1 MEKDLENELN
11 NLEAP
16 NNSIRAIFTVKR
28 LTEGWDVQNLY
39 DIVRMDTTQNT
50 GGSTRSTPPATVE
63 EKQLIGRA
71 VRFNPYK
78 LNNEIILKRQF
89 DNDLDNELRILEE
102 FYYFTY
108 DEQSRYISELKAE
121 LVREGYIKEKNEL
134 INFQL
139 KNSFTKKHF
148 YKNTSLWINSQ
159 IAGDEYYL
167 SSLNELDEIVSVNL
181 PNLTIS
187 EERLDSNLESISTTE
202 FSSNLKEFDIGINN
216 FDNHIVLKSLN
227 KLNKSFNE
235 VIQLLEVDSYS
246 QLNKSKILNKFT
258 LRISS
263 VHKSIET
270 MNGEE
275 KLFVLEKFFETLLN
289 KMGTLL
295 KKKYG
300 DTSFTPV
307 LLSEFFTK
315 PKQKSID
322 TENISIQS
330 INIFREIENEP
341 WYVVE
346 ATKKDTKEKLSFLPS
361 TDQEL
366 NFLELF
372 KSAFTTKLDD
382 ISEEYYLIRN
392 EEQFKLFD
400 FDSGE
405 GFMPDFLLFIKLN
418 KELIYLIFIEPKG
431 LHLFEQ
437 DKWKEEFLK
446 TINSLHGLNAKKL
459 KKDNVAYNL
468 IGLPF
473 YNSEQSENFRTKFQE
488 ILN

>member
-1 MEKDLENELN
+1 
-11 NLEAP
+11 
-16 NNSIRAIFTVKR
+16 
-28 LTEGWDVQNLY
+28 
-39 DIVRMDTTQNT
+39 MDTTQNT

-295 KKKYG
+295 KKNMAILHSHLYCY
-300 DTSFTPV
+300 
-307 LLSEFFTK
+307 
-315 PKQKSID
+315 Q
-322 TENISIQS
+322 
-330 INIFREIENEP
+330 
-341 WYVVE
+341 
-346 ATKKDTKEKLSFLPS
+346 
-361 TDQEL
+361 
-366 NFLELF
+366 NFLQ
-372 KSAFTTKLDD
+372 
-382 ISEEYYLIRN
+382 N
-392 EEQFKLFD
+392 
-400 FDSGE
+400 
-405 GFMPDFLLFIKLN
+405 LN
-418 KELIYLIFIEPKG
+418 KNLLI
-431 LHLFEQ
+431 
-437 DKWKEEFLK
+437 LK
-446 TINSLHGLNAKKL
+446 TLAFN
-459 KKDNVAYNL
+459 
-468 IGLPF
+468 
-473 YNSEQSENFRTKFQE
+473 Q
-488 ILN
+488 